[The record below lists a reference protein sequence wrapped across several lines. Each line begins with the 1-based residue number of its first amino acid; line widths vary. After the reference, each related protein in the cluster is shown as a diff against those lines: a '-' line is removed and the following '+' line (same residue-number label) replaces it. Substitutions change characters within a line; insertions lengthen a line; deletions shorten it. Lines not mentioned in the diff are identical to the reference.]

1 MDRSRLL
8 KHLPSEVHANARWVY
23 LCLEEHFLDHAVC
36 QKCARQDNTLRIRGD
51 AIAHIKTIVGDFT
64 NGMDMNGII
73 LQLRKSLI
81 QYLATEDVTVI
92 TFTHLAQQQKESV
105 A

>member
-8 KHLPSEVHANARWVY
+8 KHLPSEGHANARWVY
-23 LCLEEHFLDHAVC
+23 MCLQEHFLDHTDC
-36 QKCARQDNTLRIRGD
+36 CRCERLDNTLRIRGD
-51 AIAHIKTIVGDFT
+51 AITHIKHIARDSS
-64 NGMDMNGII
+64 MDINGII

-81 QYLATEDVTVI
+81 QYLAIEDGAII
-92 TFTHLAQQQKESV
+92 TFVQIQQKESV